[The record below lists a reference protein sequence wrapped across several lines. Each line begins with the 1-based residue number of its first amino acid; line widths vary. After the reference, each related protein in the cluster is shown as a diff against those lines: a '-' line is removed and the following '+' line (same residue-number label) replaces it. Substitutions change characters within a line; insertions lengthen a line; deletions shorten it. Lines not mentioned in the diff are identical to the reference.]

1 MTYHCPRKPVRP
13 RQKGVVL
20 ALALILLTVVS
31 LVAIYT
37 LRGTITGEQVSKNL
51 RTNAVATQ
59 AAETALRIC
68 EDAVRTSQ
76 STLGTGTSAVAFT
89 ILDVPESMD
98 ADLPNQWSTRANW
111 VVTGSAKTA
120 NQIPVELITDAN
132 MRPIPAPRCMVER
145 YQLPFM
151 GEDKTMSQPVLITAI
166 GYTPDYQVNSS
177 GAAVA
182 GGEVWLQ
189 SIFRP

>member
-1 MTYHCPRKPVRP
+1 MTQHCLRNPARS
-13 RQKGVVL
+13 RQQGVVL

-51 RTNAVATQ
+51 RSNAVATQ

-68 EDAVRTSQ
+68 EDAVRIGQTK
-76 STLGTGTSAVAFT
+76 LGSGASEVEFT
-89 ILDVPESMD
+89 VLEVPENMGSE
-98 ADLPNQWSTRANW
+98 LPQQFSNRANW
-111 VVTGSAKTA
+111 VVSGSAKTA
-120 NQIPVELITDAN
+120 NQIPAELVTETN

-145 YQLPFM
+145 YQLPIM

-166 GYTPDYQVNSS
+166 GYAPDYQADAN

-189 SIFRP
+189 SVLRP